1 VVKDYINHIIFQN
14 MNIKLNK
21 WMLGAAALILGFT
34 AVSCED
40 EPDKFELTSGVPVVK
55 FIRMTDPQSAD
66 SLVTGAYMASTI
78 CLVGDN
84 LTSIREMYFNDQKAT
99 LNTSYIT
106 KNTLVVDVPK
116 NIPEVVTDKIYM
128 ITSSNDTV
136 TYDFNVKIPAPTVS
150 SMTCEWAKPGE
161 EVTIY
166 GRYFI
171 DDPSKRLTVIFPDG
185 SKISGDDLIAF
196 TQTSV
201 TVKVPEGCTEEGF
214 MYVQS
219 IYGKG
224 RSVFHFHETRGML
237 FDFDGRTGLDFANN
251 CWHAKAA
258 QPADETSVDGAYIQF
273 GDGKTVMTATGGWN
287 DSQFAAEYWP
297 GDWNNSYPA
306 SGQGMLLTD
315 LVNFSDYENMA
326 IKFEMMI
333 PSSNP
338 WSAGAMQI
346 IPAAK
351 EYVSL
356 FSANNDYFHLDN
368 DKLPRA
374 WYAPWTATGSYDTGG
389 KWITV
394 TFPITSF
401 VYYWDGTVTDVKIN
415 ANSFNSLLIFI
426 VNGQEGKECTPIIK
440 VDNIRA
446 VAI

>member
-1 VVKDYINHIIFQN
+1 MFERLKLIR
-14 MNIKLNK
+14 MNTIKFNK
-21 WMLGAAALILGFT
+21 WFLGAAVVALGMT

-40 EPDKFELTSGVPVVK
+40 EPDKFELTGGKPTVK
-55 FIRMTDPQSAD
+55 FVRMTTPEQAD
-66 SLVTGAYMASTI
+66 SLITGAYMESTI
-78 CLVGDN
+78 CLVGEN
-84 LTSIREMYFNDQKAT
+84 LTSIHEMYFNDQKAI

-116 NIPEVVTDKIYM
+116 VIPSEVTDKIYM
-128 ITSSNDTV
+128 ITAKNDTV
-136 TYDFNVKIPAPTVS
+136 TYDFTVKVPAPVIS

-161 EVTIY
+161 EVTLY

-171 DDPSKRLTVIFPDG
+171 DDENKPMTITMPDG
-185 SKISGDDLIAF
+185 QVIKSSQFKDL

-201 TVKVPEGCTEEGF
+201 TFDIPANCSEEGKI
-214 MYVQS
+214 YAQT

-224 RSVFHFHETRGML
+224 RSVFQFRDTRGML

-258 QPADETSVDGAYIQF
+258 KPADETSIDGAYIQF
-273 GDGKTVMTATGGWN
+273 GDGSTVMDATGGWN

-297 GDWNNSYPA
+297 GDWSNTYPA
-306 SGQGMLLTD
+306 EGQGMLLTD
-315 LVNFSDYENMA
+315 LVNFSDFANMA
-326 IKFEMMI
+326 LKFEMMI

-346 IPAAK
+346 IPASK
-351 EYVSL
+351 EKVSL
-356 FSANNDYFHLDN
+356 FTANNTYFHDDS

-374 WYAPWTATGSYDTGG
+374 WYAPWTTTGSFDTAD

-394 TFPITSF
+394 SFPFSSF
-401 VYYWDGTVTDVKIN
+401 IYYWDGTVAGQSLK
-415 ANSFNSLLIFI
+415 ANSFDSLLIFI
-426 VNGQEGKECTPIIK
+426 VNGQEGKDCTPIIK

-446 VAI
+446 VPIN

>member
-1 VVKDYINHIIFQN
+1 MK
-14 MNIKLNK
+14 IKLNK
-21 WMLGAAALILGFT
+21 WMLGAVALVLGVT

-55 FIRMTDPQSAD
+55 FIRMTSAESAD
-66 SLVTGAYMASTI
+66 SLITGAYMANTI
-78 CLVGDN
+78 CIVGEN
-84 LTSIREMYFNDQKAT
+84 LTSIHEMYFNDQKAT

-106 KNTLVVDVPK
+106 KNTLVVDVP
-116 NIPEVVTDKIYM
+116 NVIPETVTDKIYM
-128 ITSSNDTV
+128 ITAANDTV
-136 TYDFNVKIPAPTVS
+136 TYDFNVLIPAPTVS

-161 EVTIY
+161 EVTLY

-171 DDPSKRLTVIFPDG
+171 DDPSKPLTVIFPDG
-185 SKISGDDLIAF
+185 SSISSKDFINYS
-196 TQTSV
+196 QTSI
-201 TVKVPEGCTEEGF
+201 TVKVPQGCTDEGF
-214 MYVQS
+214 IYVQS

-237 FDFDGRTGLDFANN
+237 FDFDGLTGLDFANN
-251 CWHAKAA
+251 CWHPKAA
-258 QPADETSVDGAYIQF
+258 KPADDTSIDGAYIQF
-273 GDGKTVMTATGGWN
+273 GDGSAIMTSTGGWD

-297 GDWNNSYPA
+297 GDWSNTYPA

-315 LVNFSDYENMA
+315 LVNFSDYSNMA

-356 FSANNDYFHLDN
+356 FTANNTYFHNDS

-394 TFPITSF
+394 SFPISSF
-401 VYYWDGTVTDVKIN
+401 TYYWDGTAASSTIN
-415 ANSFNSLLIFI
+415 EHSFDSLLIFI

-446 VAI
+446 VPLK